1 MIGGM
6 NCNERTYGQDDED
19 NNNAN
24 NEWHQL
30 ATKNTPK
37 HQIQQL
43 QQAEIMI
50 LSQKIE
56 TGIKGLYMVMTS
68 ITISMEN
75 NSTSDDAVASL

>member
-30 ATKNTPK
+30 AKNSK
-37 HQIQQL
+37 QQ
-43 QQAEIMI
+43 
-50 LSQKIE
+50 
-56 TGIKGLYMVMTS
+56 
-68 ITISMEN
+68 
-75 NSTSDDAVASL
+75 DPVAAAG

>member
-30 ATKNTPK
+30 ATKNTLK
-37 HQIQQL
+37 QQ
-43 QQAEIMI
+43 
-50 LSQKIE
+50 
-56 TGIKGLYMVMTS
+56 
-68 ITISMEN
+68 
-75 NSTSDDAVASL
+75 DPVAAAG